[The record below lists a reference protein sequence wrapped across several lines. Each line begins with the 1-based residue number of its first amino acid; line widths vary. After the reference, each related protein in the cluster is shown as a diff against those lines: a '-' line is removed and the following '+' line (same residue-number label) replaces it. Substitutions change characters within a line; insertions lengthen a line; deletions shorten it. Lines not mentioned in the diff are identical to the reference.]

1 MGKSSTVVKALIL
14 RGPGTNC
21 DQEAGFAFE
30 KAGAKSEFIFIDT
43 LLKTPTILSESQ
55 ILVIPGGFTYGDDL
69 GAGTAMAARL
79 TAVKDKILNFVDK
92 GNLVIGICNG
102 FQILMKMGLLPGFK
116 EAKVTLTLI
125 PEATFRDQ
133 WLNLET
139 KSSHCVFTKGIK
151 TLHVPMANSE
161 GRLFIGDDQT
171 KKKIEEED
179 YIALKYVGE
188 DPTNSSMRIAGLCD
202 ETGRILG
209 LMPHPERNIFK
220 HSPPDWQ
227 DGKTGGEGLQVFKNA
242 VEYFE

>member
-1 MGKSSTVVKALIL
+1 MGRGSRMVKALIL

-30 KAGAKSEFIFIDT
+30 AAGAKSEFIFIDT
-43 LLKTPTILSESQ
+43 LLKNPSRLSESQ
-55 ILVIPGGFTYGDDL
+55 ILVVPGGFTYGDDL

-79 TAVKDKILNFVDK
+79 TAFKDKILDFVDK

-102 FQILMKMGLLPGFK
+102 FQILIKSGLLPGFK
-116 EAKVTLTLI
+116 NAKATLTLI
-125 PEATFRDQ
+125 PGATFRDQ
-133 WLNLET
+133 WLDLKVER
-139 KSSHCVFTKGIK
+139 SHCVFTKGIK
-151 TLHVPMANSE
+151 TLHIPMANSE
-161 GRLFIGDDQT
+161 GRLFIADEET
-171 KKKIEEED
+171 KKKIVKD
-179 YIALKYVGE
+179 HIALKYSGI
-188 DPTNSSMRIAGLCD
+188 DPTSSDEHIAGLCD

-242 VEYFE
+242 IEYFD

>member
-1 MGKSSTVVKALIL
+1 MERGSKVVKALIL

-30 KAGAKSEFIFIDT
+30 KAGAKAEFIFIDT
-43 LLKTPTILSESQ
+43 LLKNPERLRESQ
-55 ILVIPGGFTYGDDL
+55 ILTIPGGFTYGDDL

-79 TAVKDKILNFVDK
+79 TALKDKILKFVDK

-116 EAKVTLTLI
+116 NAKATLTLI
-125 PEATFRDQ
+125 PGATFRDQ
-133 WLNLET
+133 WLNLEVAST
-139 KSSHCVFTKGIK
+139 RCVFTKGIR
-151 TLHVPMANSE
+151 TLHIPMANSE
-161 GRLFIGDDQT
+161 GRLFIGDDFT
-171 KKKIEEED
+171 MNKIEKD
-179 YIALKYVGE
+179 HIALKYAGV
-188 DPTNSSMRIAGLCD
+188 DPTSSSENIAGLCD

-227 DGKTGGEGLQVFKNA
+227 DGQVGREGLQVFKNA
-242 VEYFE
+242 VEYFD

>member
-1 MGKSSTVVKALIL
+1 MGRSSTVVKALIL

-30 KAGAKSEFIFIDT
+30 EAGAKSEFIFIDT

-55 ILVIPGGFTYGDDL
+55 ILTVPGGFTYGDDL

-79 TAVKDKILNFVDK
+79 SALKDKILSFVDK

-102 FQILMKMGLLPGFK
+102 FQILIKSGLLPGF
-116 EAKVTLTLI
+116 EGAKATLTLI
-125 PEATFRDQ
+125 PGATFRDQ
-133 WLNLET
+133 WLNLQVE
-139 KSSHCVFTKGIK
+139 SSRCVFTKGIK
-151 TLHVPMANSE
+151 TLHIPMANSE
-161 GRLFIGDDQT
+161 GRLFIADDYT
-171 KKKIEEED
+171 KKKIEKD
-179 YIALKYVGE
+179 HIALKYVGN
-188 DPTNSSMRIAGLCD
+188 DPTSSDEHIAGLCD

-227 DGKTGGEGLQVFKNA
+227 DGKPGGEGLQVFKNA
-242 VEYFE
+242 VEYFK

>member
-1 MGKSSTVVKALIL
+1 MGKSSKVVTSLIL

-21 DQEAGFAFE
+21 DKETAFSLE
-30 KAGAKSEFIFIDT
+30 KAGAKVEYIFINA
-43 LLKTPTILSESQ
+43 LLKNPERLRDNQ
-55 ILVIPGGFTYGDDL
+55 ILAIPGGFTYGDDL

-79 TAVKDKILNFVDK
+79 NALKDKILKFVDK

-102 FQILMKMGLLPGFK
+102 FQVLIKMGLAPGFK
-116 EAKVTLTLI
+116 GAKATLTLI

-133 WLNLET
+133 WLNLQVE
-139 KSSHCVFTKGIK
+139 SSRCVFTKGIK
-151 TLHVPMANSE
+151 TLHIPMANSE
-161 GRLFIGDDQT
+161 GRLFIADDYT
-171 KKKIEEED
+171 KKKIEKD
-179 YIALKYVGE
+179 HIALRYVGY
-188 DPTNSSMRIAGLCD
+188 DPTSSSEHIAGLCD

-242 VEYFE
+242 VEYFK

>member
-1 MGKSSTVVKALIL
+1 MGRSSTVVTSLIL

-43 LLKTPTILSESQ
+43 LLKNPVRLSESQ
-55 ILVIPGGFTYGDDL
+55 ILTIPGGFTYGDDL

-79 TAVKDKILNFVDK
+79 TAVKGEILKFVDK

-102 FQILMKMGLLPGFK
+102 FQILIKAGLLPGFK
-116 EAKVTLTLI
+116 NAKVTLTLI
-125 PEATFRDQ
+125 PGATFRDQ
-133 WLNLET
+133 WLDLEIEST
-139 KSSHCVFTKGIK
+139 RCVFTKGIK
-151 TLHVPMANSE
+151 TLHIPMANSE
-161 GRLFIGDDQT
+161 GRLFIADEQT
-171 KKKIEEED
+171 KKKIEKD
-179 YIALKYVGE
+179 HIALRYVGD
-188 DPTNSSMRIAGLCD
+188 DPTSSSEHIAGLCD

-227 DGKTGGEGLQVFKNA
+227 DGKPGGEGLQVFKNA

>member
-1 MGKSSTVVKALIL
+1 MGRSSTVVTSLIL

-30 KAGAKSEFIFIDT
+30 AAGAKSEFIFIDT
-43 LLKTPTILSESQ
+43 LLKNPIKLSESQ
-55 ILVIPGGFTYGDDL
+55 ILVVPGGFTYGDDL

-79 TAVKDKILNFVDK
+79 TAFKDKILSFVDN

-102 FQILMKMGLLPGFK
+102 FQILIKSGLLPGFK
-116 EAKVTLTLI
+116 NAKATLTLI
-125 PEATFRDQ
+125 PGATFRDQ
-133 WLNLET
+133 WLDLKVE
-139 KSSHCVFTKGIK
+139 SSHCVFTKGIK
-151 TLHVPMANSE
+151 TLHIPMANSE
-161 GRLFIGDDQT
+161 GRLFIADDFT
-171 KKKIEEED
+171 KNKIEKD
-179 YIALKYVGE
+179 HIALRYVGE
-188 DPTNSSMRIAGLCD
+188 DPTSSSGQIAGLCD

-242 VEYFE
+242 VEYFK

>member
-1 MGKSSTVVKALIL
+1 VVKALIL

-30 KAGAKSEFIFIDT
+30 KAGAKAEFIFIDT
-43 LLKTPTILSESQ
+43 LLKNPKRLSESQ
-55 ILVIPGGFTYGDDL
+55 ILVVPGGFTYGDDL

-79 TAVKDKILNFVDK
+79 TALKDKILKFVDK

-102 FQILMKMGLLPGFK
+102 FQILMKTGLLPGF
-116 EAKVTLTLI
+116 EGAKATLTLI
-125 PEATFRDQ
+125 PGATFRDQ
-133 WLNLET
+133 WLDLEIEST
-139 KSSHCVFTKGIK
+139 RCVFTKGIK
-151 TLHVPMANSE
+151 TLHIPMANSE
-161 GRLFIGDDQT
+161 GRLFIADDYT
-171 KKKIEEED
+171 KKKIKENH
-179 YIALKYVGE
+179 IALKYVGD
-188 DPTNSSMRIAGLCD
+188 DPTSSSEHIAGLCD